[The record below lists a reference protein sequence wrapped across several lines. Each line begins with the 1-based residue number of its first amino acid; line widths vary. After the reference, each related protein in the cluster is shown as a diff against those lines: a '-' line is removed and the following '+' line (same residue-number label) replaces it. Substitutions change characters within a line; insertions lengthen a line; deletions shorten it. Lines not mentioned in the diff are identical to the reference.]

1 MKFKNLNLDEN
12 IILKNKIP
20 LLIEDESWINLFGD
34 IDNREIRKAKE
45 ELSKLVEEN
54 KELEKLSNKL
64 QKEKLNAMKMI
75 LGVSD
80 AVNNENNVEVIGLL
94 EEYREKIEK
103 INEELEDITFELEM
117 MPESIRKVSFDLLES
132 TVYYG
137 YKELKEK
144 EKNLNQTIDEID
156 SLKEELKI
164 LINEK
169 YNNEEWIDST
179 YSFLHGMLGN
189 EEMEKLDKEIL

>member
-1 MKFKNLNLDEN
+1 MKFKNLNLDEK

-94 EEYREKIEK
+94 EEYREKIEN

-117 MPESIRKVSFDLLES
+117 MPESIRKINFDLLES

-156 SLKEELKI
+156 SLKEELKT

>member
-1 MKFKNLNLDEN
+1 MRYNKLDIDEK
-12 IILKNKIP
+12 IMLKNKIP
-20 LLIEDESWINLFGD
+20 LLIEDESWISLFGD
-34 IDNREIRKAKE
+34 TSNREIKKAKE

-54 KELEKLSNKL
+54 KKLERRSNKL
-64 QKEKLNAMKMI
+64 QKEKLNSMKMI

-80 AVNNENNVEVIGLL
+80 AVNNENNLEVVGLL
-94 EEYREKIEK
+94 EEYREKIED
-103 INEELEDITFELEM
+103 INEELEEITFQLEI
-117 MPESIRKVSFDLLES
+117 MPESIRKLNFDLLES

-144 EKNLNQTIDEID
+144 QRKLDETIDEID
-156 SLKEELKI
+156 SLKERLKI

-169 YNNEEWIDST
+169 YNYEEWVGPT

-189 EEMEKLDKEIL
+189 EEMEKLDGKIL